1 MKKYIFPVLAAA
13 LSLSAAAQTTTSL
26 VVTQNDGSTKSFET
40 SQIKGVVFSDMPN
53 YKPANYLLSASYST
67 SNGMGNYI
75 VQIGT
80 GAPDS
85 SGDPAQIG
93 DKQVS
98 FFFVAPKSENAVS
111 AVLPEGFYTI
121 GAGNTPFTF
130 NPEKSAMWERTGSGS
145 DDIAMGAIIGGSV
158 DVSRN
163 GSEYLIKMEVAT
175 TAGTAANLVYEGPI
189 NFTVGASEFESFTEP
204 VDLKLD
210 GLQGRFYANWFFP
223 FADDITV
230 QGYTGEFDNN
240 TGAQISGYW
249 LTLPLNMPKIADPKN
264 ATPRIADG
272 VYKMESRTNPKG
284 NTYLPMTWNKGGV
297 IDFMGTMY
305 ETGGYLIYRD
315 PTGLSKIAYLSG
327 GTVTFSDNGT
337 KMVLDCVSETG
348 VPVKITYSG
357 KPYIENKCNNEISE
371 IKRPW
376 STLKED
382 QALAFLPTTVGIY
395 FKDEPTIV
403 EGLNTYTF
411 WITDYSMDKGDY
423 IQLTILTSGE
433 GIGEGTYTVGTTFTA
448 NTALPGWTGYGG
460 ADLNGSWYA
469 DLSSTNAD
477 GYQDKVA
484 PINGGT
490 FTVSF
495 TGDTQ
500 YGKNCKI
507 VFDLKD
513 DNNHSIKGEYNG
525 MLVNGDDMAEQTS
538 VKARAAKMRIRK

>member
-98 FFFVAPKSENAVS
+98 FFFVAPTSENAVS

-189 NFTVGASEFESFTEP
+189 NFTVGASEFESFT
-204 VDLKLD
+204 
-210 GLQGRFYANWFFP
+210 
-223 FADDITV
+223 
-230 QGYTGEFDNN
+230 
-240 TGAQISGYW
+240 
-249 LTLPLNMPKIADPKN
+249 
-264 ATPRIADG
+264 
-272 VYKMESRTNPKG
+272 
-284 NTYLPMTWNKGGV
+284 
-297 IDFMGTMY
+297 
-305 ETGGYLIYRD
+305 
-315 PTGLSKIAYLSG
+315 
-327 GTVTFSDNGT
+327 
-337 KMVLDCVSETG
+337 
-348 VPVKITYSG
+348 
-357 KPYIENKCNNEISE
+357 
-371 IKRPW
+371 
-376 STLKED
+376 
-382 QALAFLPTTVGIY
+382 
-395 FKDEPTIV
+395 
-403 EGLNTYTF
+403 
-411 WITDYSMDKGDY
+411 
-423 IQLTILTSGE
+423 
-433 GIGEGTYTVGTTFTA
+433 
-448 NTALPGWTGYGG
+448 
-460 ADLNGSWYA
+460 
-469 DLSSTNAD
+469 
-477 GYQDKVA
+477 
-484 PINGGT
+484 
-490 FTVSF
+490 
-495 TGDTQ
+495 
-500 YGKNCKI
+500 
-507 VFDLKD
+507 
-513 DNNHSIKGEYNG
+513 
-525 MLVNGDDMAEQTS
+525 
-538 VKARAAKMRIRK
+538 